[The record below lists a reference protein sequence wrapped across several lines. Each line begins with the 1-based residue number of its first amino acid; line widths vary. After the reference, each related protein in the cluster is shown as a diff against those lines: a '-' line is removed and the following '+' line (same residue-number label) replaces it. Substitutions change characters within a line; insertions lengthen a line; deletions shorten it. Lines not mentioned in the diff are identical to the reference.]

1 MSEPRLHDITMLLQE
16 VKPDDSGAAD
26 RLFPLLYDE
35 LKRMASG
42 KMADTPGGGW
52 GKTLHP
58 TALVHEAFVRLV
70 GKSGTA
76 FENRRHF
83 FFAAAR
89 AMQDILVEEHRRRLS
104 RKRGGGSRG
113 VPLGEHDVAEST
125 RPVADSEDAVEI
137 AAALDKLER
146 ADERKAQIVRL
157 RYFAGLSAQET
168 AQALSISLS
177 TVEREWRF
185 AKSLLH
191 TMILKAIQDG
201 SRGGDPA

>member
-1 MSEPRLHDITMLLQE
+1 MSDPRPHDITMLLQE

-42 KMADTPGGGW
+42 KVADTPGGGW
-52 GKTLHP
+52 GKTLQP

-76 FENRRHF
+76 YENRKHF

-89 AMQDILVEEHRRRLS
+89 AMQDILVEEHRRRQS

-113 VPLGEHDVAEST
+113 VPLCEHDVPDRAEAVNT
-125 RPVADSEDAVEI
+125 EDAVEI
-137 AAALDKLER
+137 AVALDQLEQ

-157 RYFAGLSAQET
+157 RYFAGLSAEET
-168 AQALSISLS
+168 ARALSISVS

-185 AKSLLH
+185 AKSLLL
-191 TMILKAIQDG
+191 TMIQKA
-201 SRGGDPA
+201 SGGGASA

>member
-1 MSEPRLHDITMLLQE
+1 MSDPRPHDITMLLQE

-52 GKTLHP
+52 GKTLQP

-76 FENRRHF
+76 YENRRHF

-113 VPLGEHDVAEST
+113 VPLGDHDVPDRVE
-125 RPVADSEDAVEI
+125 PVNAEDAVEI
-137 AAALDKLER
+137 AVALDHLEQ

-157 RYFAGLSAQET
+157 RYFAGLSAEET

-191 TMILKAIQDG
+191 TMIQKAT
-201 SRGGDPA
+201 GGASA